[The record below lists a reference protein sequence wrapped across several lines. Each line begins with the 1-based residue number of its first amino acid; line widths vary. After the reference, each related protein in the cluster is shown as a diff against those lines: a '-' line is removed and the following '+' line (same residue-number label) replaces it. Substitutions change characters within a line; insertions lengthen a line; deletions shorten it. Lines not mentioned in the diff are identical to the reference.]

1 MASHLSVVRERA
13 DVVLELVKVVTR
25 LEAARRLMPPHQ
37 REITRL
43 RDRRLELLDELLE
56 LDASRGVAPDDFA

>member
-1 MASHLSVVRERA
+1 MALHLSVVRERA

-25 LEAARRLMPPHQ
+25 LEAARRLMPPHDQ
-37 REITRL
+37 EIEQL

-56 LDASRGVAPDDFA
+56 LDASHVVTS